1 MYSTKTGLILGF
13 HGCDQSVADKII
25 AGKDSLKES
34 KNEYDWLGHGIYFW
48 ENNPSR
54 ALDYAKFLKKNP
66 GRSKSKIKKPAVLG
80 AVIQLGYTLDLLD
93 HSNLELVKAAHQS
106 LVIST
111 QKLGINFPSNKPLGK
126 EKDLLLRPLD
136 CAVIEKLHEIN
147 TGIQFDSIRA
157 VFSEGETL
165 YDNAG
170 FRSKDHIQ
178 ICIRNPNCIK
188 GYFKPRKE
196 NSKYSPV

>member
-1 MYSTKTGLILGF
+1 MYSTKTGLVLGF
-13 HGCDQSVADKII
+13 HGCDQSVVDKITSS
-25 AGKDSLKES
+25 KDSLKMS
-34 KNEYDWLGHGIYFW
+34 SNDYDWLGHGIYFW

-54 ALDYAKFLKKNP
+54 ALDYARYLKNNP

-80 AVIQLGYTLDLLD
+80 AVLQLGYTLDLLD
-93 HSNLELVKAAHQS
+93 HSNLELVKVAHDLLITS
-106 LVIST
+106 S
-111 QKLGINFPSNKPLGK
+111 KELGITLASNKAIGK

-136 CAVIEKLHEIN
+136 CAVIEKLHDIN
-147 TGIQFDSIRA
+147 KGTQFDSVRA

-178 ICIRNPNCIK
+178 ICVRNPNCVK
-188 GYFKPRKE
+188 GYFNPRKE
-196 NSKYSPV
+196 NQKYPPV